1 MLRGRRGRFDH
12 ADDPAAVDDGDA
24 VAELHQVFEFLGGQ
38 EDTET
43 LCLLGQQLAVDIVD
57 GREVVLVGLAA
68 EAVDLVELARLEIAG
83 ELQDAVDAGRHLGVG
98 VFGGLARIVPGLD
111 KGHALLDVGAHLPGA
126 CEEGVDLVETCL
138 RVGGYLR
145 LETGFGPLFGIDVD
159 GDRDRDAYYTL
170 ARFQLQT
177 DARAETEFG
186 TFRTYA
192 NINFQEKRDA
202 AEAVHSAEIEMAM
215 IELGGFFAGV
225 NDSLFITQTYY
236 AGAVSNDAI
245 VGYGP
250 FTTTMLGYTY
260 TGSNGLTLAAA
271 LEGGWGE
278 DVIDSYMP
286 RVVIGGA
293 YAQDWGSVT
302 AVAGYDSVAEEW
314 TGKLRLDLTVSDRIS
329 LWAMAGAKTDDANIA
344 WKVVD
349 GLTVSPEVGYYDNFD
364 LADADA
370 LGGFVRIQ
378 ADF

>member
-1 MLRGRRGRFDH
+1 MRLNRL
-12 ADDPAAVDDGDA
+12 APA
-24 VAELHQVFEFLGGQ
+24 
-38 EDTET
+38 
-43 LCLLGQQLAVDIVD
+43 
-57 GREVVLVGLAA
+57 LAA
-68 EAVDLVELARLEIAG
+68 GATLWAAFG
-83 ELQDAVDAGRHLGVG
+83 TGSAFAADAESLDHVRVCDVYGTG
-98 VFGGLARIVPGLD
+98 FYYIPGT
-111 KGHALLDVGAHLPGA
+111 
-126 CEEGVDLVETCL
+126 ETCL

-145 LETGFGPLFGIDVD
+145 LETGFGPLFGVDVD
-159 GDRDRDAYYTL
+159 GDGDRDTYYTL

-202 AEAVHSAEIEMAM
+202 ADAVQSAEIEMAM

-286 RVVIGGA
+286 RVVIGAA

-314 TGKLRLDLTVSDRIS
+314 AGKLRIDLTVNDSIS
-329 LWAMAGAKTDDANIA
+329 IWAMAGAKTDDSDPYSQFYGVWGGRWAVWGGGAAKLTDKATFNLQLGYDAQENFAAVANVA